1 MGNPTSSK
9 NKPTLPT
16 VTIHILPPKS
26 VFVYNNRLKRLKT
39 AFFNVKS
46 EDFSCINE
54 AKSLNTSTP
63 SEVMSPMAAKTPRKK
78 KGKRK
83 RKMRLSL
90 RQSKVNMAEDKYS
103 DSLGWSTDV
112 GRTLGDAPK
121 PTGPE
126 TIKIQC
132 DMCGSVLKIP
142 KPKKARYTVSCSYPE
157 CNHVMKFD

>member
-1 MGNPTSSK
+1 MSYSGGK
-9 NKPTLPT
+9 AIKRIVRKLKKPNTQVL
-16 VTIHILPPKS
+16 KS
-26 VFVYNNRLKRLKT
+26 QTRLVP
-39 AFFNVKS
+39 NQ
-46 EDFSCINE
+46 

-63 SEVMSPMAAKTPRKK
+63 SEALSPMAAKPPVKK

-90 RQSKVNMAEDKYS
+90 KQKKMSVTQDRYS

-112 GRTLGDAPK
+112 GRTLTDAPK

-126 TIKIQC
+126 IIKLQC
-132 DMCGSVLKIP
+132 DMCGCMLKIP
-142 KPKKARYTVSCSYPE
+142 KPKKSRYTVACSYPE

>member
-1 MGNPTSSK
+1 LSIKYS
-9 NKPTLPT
+9 LQ
-16 VTIHILPPKS
+16 
-26 VFVYNNRLKRLKT
+26 RAKT
-39 AFFNVKS
+39 ASVNWNYNHLPY
-46 EDFSCINE
+46 INQ